1 MDRTKN
7 ENNNKYIIL
16 GLFISLTILFFFLG
30 NDVSENNINEKNEV
44 TQTNNNENEVNKE
57 KTKENEKNSINE
69 NNENN
74 KTNLNDMPQN
84 VNVETLKKNINQT
97 KLEYEKYIEEQRQ
110 LFIQQSSRIHTFFLI
125 LFSSILLIIYLWSG
139 YKIQQRKIKLKNK
152 NLNSNQ
158 KDNEYKLLIN
168 EDEFEDFF
176 YD

>member
-168 EDEFEDFF
+168 EDEFEEFF
-176 YD
+176 YE

>member
-1 MDRTKN
+1 MDRMKN
-7 ENNNKYIIL
+7 ESNNKYIIL
-16 GLFISLTILFFFLG
+16 GLFISLTLLFFFFG
-30 NDVSENNINEKNEV
+30 NDVGDEKINEKYEV
-44 TQTNNNENEVNKE
+44 NQNNNKEKEVNKE
-57 KTKENEKNSINE
+57 INENEKKIINE
-69 NNENN
+69 SNDNNN
-74 KTNLNDMPQN
+74 NLNDMPQN
-84 VNVETLKKNINQT
+84 VNVESLKKNINQT

-152 NLNSNQ
+152 KLNSNQ

>member
-1 MDRTKN
+1 MDRMKN
-7 ENNNKYIIL
+7 ESNNKYIIL
-16 GLFISLTILFFFLG
+16 GLFMSLTLLFFFFG
-30 NDVSENNINEKNEV
+30 SDISDNNIKEKNEV
-44 TQTNNNENEVNKE
+44 NQ
-57 KTKENEKNSINE
+57 IN

-139 YKIQQRKIKLKNK
+139 YKIKQREKKLKNK

>member
-74 KTNLNDMPQN
+74 KTNLNDMPKN

-152 NLNSNQ
+152 KLNSNQ

-168 EDEFEDFF
+168 EDEFEEFF
-176 YD
+176 YE

>member
-16 GLFISLTILFFFLG
+16 GLFISLTLLFFFFG
-30 NDVSENNINEKNEV
+30 NDVGDDKINEKYEV
-44 TQTNNNENEVNKE
+44 TQNNNKEKEVNKE
-57 KTKENEKNSINE
+57 INENEKKIINE
-69 NNENN
+69 SNDNNN
-74 KTNLNDMPQN
+74 NLNDI
-84 VNVETLKKNINQT
+84 NVESLKKNINQT

-152 NLNSNQ
+152 KLNSNQ

>member
-1 MDRTKN
+1 MDRMKN
-7 ENNNKYIIL
+7 ESNNKYIIL
-16 GLFISLTILFFFLG
+16 GLFISLTLLFFFFG
-30 NDVSENNINEKNEV
+30 NDVSDDKINEKYEV
-44 TQTNNNENEVNKE
+44 TQNNNKEKEVNKE
-57 KTKENEKNSINE
+57 INENEKKIINE
-69 NNENN
+69 SNDNNN
-74 KTNLNDMPQN
+74 NLNDMPQN
-84 VNVETLKKNINQT
+84 VNVESLKKNINQT

-152 NLNSNQ
+152 KLNSNQ

>member
-1 MDRTKN
+1 
-7 ENNNKYIIL
+7 
-16 GLFISLTILFFFLG
+16 
-30 NDVSENNINEKNEV
+30 
-44 TQTNNNENEVNKE
+44 
-57 KTKENEKNSINE
+57 
-69 NNENN
+69 
-74 KTNLNDMPQN
+74 MPQN
-84 VNVETLKKNINQT
+84 VNVESLKKNINQT

-152 NLNSNQ
+152 KLNSNQ

>member
-1 MDRTKN
+1 MDRMKN
-7 ENNNKYIIL
+7 ESNNKYIIL
-16 GLFISLTILFFFLG
+16 GLFISLTLLFFFFG
-30 NDVSENNINEKNEV
+30 NDVGDDKINEKYEV
-44 TQTNNNENEVNKE
+44 TQNNNKEKEVNKE
-57 KTKENEKNSINE
+57 INENEKKIINE
-69 NNENN
+69 SNDNNN
-74 KTNLNDMPQN
+74 NLNDMPQN
-84 VNVETLKKNINQT
+84 VNVESLKKNINQT

-139 YKIQQRKIKLKNK
+139 YKIKQREKKLKNK

>member
-1 MDRTKN
+1 MDRMKN
-7 ENNNKYIIL
+7 ESNNKYIIL
-16 GLFISLTILFFFLG
+16 GLFISLTLLFFFFG
-30 NDVSENNINEKNEV
+30 NDVSDDKINEKHEV
-44 TQTNNNENEVNKE
+44 TQNNNKEKEVNKE
-57 KTKENEKNSINE
+57 INENEKKIINE
-69 NNENN
+69 SNDNNN
-74 KTNLNDMPQN
+74 NLNDMPQN
-84 VNVETLKKNINQT
+84 VNVESLKKNINQT

-152 NLNSNQ
+152 KLNSNQ

>member
-1 MDRTKN
+1 MDRMKN
-7 ENNNKYIIL
+7 ESNNKYIIL
-16 GLFISLTILFFFLG
+16 GLFISLTLLFFFFG
-30 NDVSENNINEKNEV
+30 NDVGDDKINEKYEV
-44 TQTNNNENEVNKE
+44 TQNNNKEKEVNKE
-57 KTKENEKNSINE
+57 INENEKKIINE
-69 NNENN
+69 SNDNNN
-74 KTNLNDMPQN
+74 NLNDMPQN
-84 VNVETLKKNINQT
+84 VNVESLKKNINQT

-110 LFIQQSSRIHTFFLI
+110 LFIQQSSKIHTFFLI

-139 YKIQQRKIKLKNK
+139 YKIKQREKKLKNK

>member
-1 MDRTKN
+1 MDRMKN
-7 ENNNKYIIL
+7 ESNNKYIIL
-16 GLFISLTILFFFLG
+16 GLFISLTLLFFFFG
-30 NDVSENNINEKNEV
+30 NDVGDDKINEKYEV
-44 TQTNNNENEVNKE
+44 TQNNNKEKEVNKE
-57 KTKENEKNSINE
+57 INENEKKIINE
-69 NNENN
+69 SNDNNN
-74 KTNLNDMPQN
+74 NLNDMPQN
-84 VNVETLKKNINQT
+84 VNVESLKKNINQT

>member
-16 GLFISLTILFFFLG
+16 GLFISLTLLFFFFG
-30 NDVSENNINEKNEV
+30 NDVGDDKINEKYEV
-44 TQTNNNENEVNKE
+44 TQNNNKEKEVNIEINENEK
-57 KTKENEKNSINE
+57 KIINE
-69 NNENN
+69 SNDNNN
-74 KTNLNDMPQN
+74 NLNDMPQN
-84 VNVETLKKNINQT
+84 VNVESLKKNINQT

-168 EDEFEDFF
+168 EDEFEEFF
-176 YD
+176 YE

>member
-1 MDRTKN
+1 MDRMKN
-7 ENNNKYIIL
+7 ESNNKYIIL
-16 GLFISLTILFFFLG
+16 GLFISLTLLFFFFG
-30 NDVSENNINEKNEV
+30 NDVGDDKINEKYEV
-44 TQTNNNENEVNKE
+44 TQNNNKEKEVNKE
-57 KTKENEKNSINE
+57 INENEKKIINE
-69 NNENN
+69 SNDNNN
-74 KTNLNDMPQN
+74 NLNDMPQN
-84 VNVETLKKNINQT
+84 VNVESLKKNINQT

-152 NLNSNQ
+152 KLNSNQ

>member
-110 LFIQQSSRIHTFFLI
+110 LFIQQSSKIHTFFLI

-139 YKIQQRKIKLKNK
+139 YKIKQREKKLKNK

-168 EDEFEDFF
+168 EDEFEEFF
-176 YD
+176 YE

>member
-1 MDRTKN
+1 MDRMKN
-7 ENNNKYIIL
+7 ESNNKYIIL
-16 GLFISLTILFFFLG
+16 GLFISLTLLFFFFG
-30 NDVSENNINEKNEV
+30 NDVGDEKINEKYEV
-44 TQTNNNENEVNKE
+44 NQNNNKEKEVNKE
-57 KTKENEKNSINE
+57 INENEKKIINE
-69 NNENN
+69 SNDNNN
-74 KTNLNDMPQN
+74 NLNDMPQN
-84 VNVETLKKNINQT
+84 VNVESLKKNINQT